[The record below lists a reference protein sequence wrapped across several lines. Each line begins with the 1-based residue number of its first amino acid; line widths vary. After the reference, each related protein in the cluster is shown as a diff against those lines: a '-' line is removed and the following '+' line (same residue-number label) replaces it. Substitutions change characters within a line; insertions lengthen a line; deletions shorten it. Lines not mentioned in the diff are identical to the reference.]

1 MVFGELQSLG
11 LGVVLLFLL
20 PGLAGVK
27 AYLWQ
32 VQRSD
37 QFGRLDTIGLSF
49 FVSLTAIAFLYL
61 GYWTHLGWPPGTTL
75 FGDAPL
81 WTDLKSHI
89 DSVPEYL
96 GHYGLLMLLTV
107 TGGYL
112 FGRMGVGIGGD
123 PDHRSEIWEY
133 HFKHITNGEADNDV
147 RIVTADGES
156 IEGKVDKFGESA
168 NTRDL
173 VLEDPRRLATGDDV
187 ERRVVESWDG
197 QLYVHDQNISKVYFD
212 EPSSL
217 DKEPSSSDDAEER
230 AEADEEIDDLEK
242 LASEAQQQQTEDEE
256 RDELS

>member
-27 AYLWQ
+27 TYLWQ

-49 FVSLTAIAFLYL
+49 FVSLTAIASLYL
-61 GYWTHLGWPPGTTL
+61 GYWIHLGWPPWTTL

-81 WTDLKSHI
+81 WNDLKSHV

-96 GHYGLLMLLTV
+96 GHYGLLILLTV
-107 TGGYL
+107 TGGYG

-147 RIVTADGES
+147 RIVTTDGAS

-173 VLEDPRRLATGDDV
+173 VLEEPRRLTPDDRS

-197 QLYVHDQNISKVYFD
+197 QLYVHDQEISKVYFD
-212 EPSSL
+212 EPESL
-217 DKEPSSSDDAEER
+217 DEPASPNTDPEEMAEED
-230 AEADEEIDDLEK
+230 DEMGELDEYASVDDE
-242 LASEAQQQQTEDEE
+242 TG
-256 RDELS
+256 